1 MADEEDVGPA
11 TTLRPVIEKTELLTR
26 ETKRIIHPTAVVS
39 PKAELGEGVVV
50 GPFAIVEDDV
60 VIGDGTVLEPF
71 VVVRRYT
78 RLGRD
83 NRIYTGTVLGGEPQ
97 DHKFAGE
104 RSYLI
109 IGDRNIIREHVTI
122 HRATG
127 EDKATQIGDDNL
139 IMAYCHIGH
148 NCVLGHQISIAS
160 YSGISGHAHIESQV
174 TIGGMTGIHQY
185 VTIGKLAMI
194 GGMSKVVQDVPPFML
209 ADGRPAKIVGVNVVG
224 LRRATIP
231 PSVREDLHEAY
242 RLLYRA
248 NLNIRQGL
256 DRIKAELPPSQ
267 ELTYLVNFIHRVS
280 KGYLG
285 RQRNSHR

>member
-1 MADEEDVGPA
+1 M
-11 TTLRPVIEKTELLTR
+11 EKTELLTQ
-26 ETKRIIHPTAVVS
+26 ESKNFIHPTAVVS
-39 PKAELGEGVVV
+39 PKAEIGEGVVI
-50 GPFAIVEDDV
+50 GPYCIVEDDV
-60 VIGDGTVLEPF
+60 VIGDGTILEPF
-71 VVVRRYT
+71 VVVRQYT
-78 RLGRD
+78 RLGTE

-109 IGDRNIIREHVTI
+109 IGNRNIIREHVTI

-127 EDKATQIGDDNL
+127 EDEATLIGDENL

-148 NCVLGHQISIAS
+148 NCVLGNQISVAS
-160 YSGISGHAHIESQV
+160 YTGISGHAHIESQV
-174 TIGGMTGIHQY
+174 SIGGMTGIHQY
-185 VTIGKLAMI
+185 VTVGRLAMV

-224 LRRATIP
+224 LRRASIP
-231 PSVREDLHEAY
+231 PSAREDLHEAH

-248 NLNIRQGL
+248 GLNIRQGL
-256 DRIKAELPPSQ
+256 ERIEAELPPSE
-267 ELTYLVNFIHRVS
+267 ELTYLITFIKRVS
-280 KGYLG
+280 EGYLG